1 MEKLYSVLAICEIIA
16 SIFAAVILIWAFVD
30 DRKKQELKS
39 IQLVTGIAAVIV
51 SILAVSEVV
60 VFVRWCIIL

>member
-1 MEKLYSVLAICEIIA
+1 MEKLYIALMTGGIIA
-16 SIFAAVILIWAFVD
+16 SIFAAAILIWAFVD

-39 IQLVTGIAAVIV
+39 IQLVTGSAAVIV